1 MSAERLE
8 ILCDSQN
15 DASRKVAEKAGYH
28 LEALL
33 RAEDRGNDGSLRD
46 TVNYALLRARSQGPR
61 GSSSLRF
68 RAVRRVVQRHNGYF
82 G

>member
-15 DASRKVAEKAGYH
+15 DASRKVAVKSGYH
-28 LEALL
+28 LEGLL

-46 TVNYALLRARSQGPR
+46 TVIYALLREERW
-61 GSSSLRF
+61 SSR
-68 RAVRRVVQRHNGYF
+68 
-82 G
+82 